1 MTQNAKKPEQQNPM
15 AVWFKTLEQT
25 QQMTQDNTLK
35 VINNIFEAQRRF
47 MRALSNMPDQQD

>member
-1 MTQNAKKPEQQNPM
+1 M

-35 VINNIFEAQRRF
+35 AMTSLFEAQRRF
-47 MRALSNMPDQQD
+47 MRALSNSPDQQD